1 MVNYEHAE
9 AIELAHRA
17 VAIAGPLGRTDIVS
31 DSLNTEACSLQGIG
45 RDWGPTMRRA
55 LDVAVRGGHETQVG
69 RAYVNTYAMYVDEK
83 DFASGE
89 AYYTDGVAYCDEH
102 DLTSYSIFLR
112 SQRTN
117 MLERTG
123 RWDEAVAIAGE
134 LLLRGGPSPG
144 IRLCPLNRL
153 GTIRARRGEPGVWEC
168 LDEAVGYADGAGE
181 AQNIVPVRLERAE
194 ARWLEGDSAAALRE
208 AELAH
213 DSGAGCDEWG
223 RGALAVWLRR
233 TGSDRDLPTDV
244 AEPYRRQL
252 GGDWAGAA
260 RAWQD
265 LGCPYEA
272 AMAVLDSTEEDA
284 LREALRIL
292 TDLRAA
298 AVIRVARK
306 KMRSLGIRSIP
317 AGPRSATR
325 EHPLGLTR
333 REREVLDLICAG
345 CTNAEIAE
353 RLYISAKTVDHHVSA
368 VLAKLGTPT
377 RNAAAAE
384 AARLGVAGAAGR
396 LATRLRA
403 ARGGAAGCR
412 RRGTCRLYGG
422 ALAAA
427 RDVPAVRWGVPAARR
442 GMAGLACCH
451 ASDLARVL
459 L

>member
-31 DSLNTEACSLQGIG
+31 DSLNTEACSLLGVG
-45 RDWGPTMRRA
+45 RDWAATMRRA
-55 LDVAVRGGHETQVG
+55 LDIAVSGGHEAQVG

-83 DFASGE
+83 DFAGGE

-117 MLERTG
+117 MLEKTG

-194 ARWLEGDSAAALRE
+194 ARWLEGDQAAALRE

-213 DSGAGCDEWG
+213 DSGAGADQWG

-233 TGSDRDLPTDV
+233 TGSSRELPRDL
-244 AEPYRRQL
+244 AEPYQRQL
-252 GGDWAGAA
+252 DGDWAGAA
-260 RAWQD
+260 RFWQD
-265 LGCPYEA
+265 LDCPYEA
-272 AMAVLDSTEEDA
+272 ALALLDS
-284 LREALRIL
+284 
-292 TDLRAA
+292 
-298 AVIRVARK
+298 
-306 KMRSLGIRSIP
+306 
-317 AGPRSATR
+317 
-325 EHPLGLTR
+325 
-333 REREVLDLICAG
+333 
-345 CTNAEIAE
+345 
-353 RLYISAKTVDHHVSA
+353 
-368 VLAKLGTPT
+368 
-377 RNAAAAE
+377 
-384 AARLGVAGAAGR
+384 AGR
-396 LATRLRA
+396 GR
-403 ARGGAAGCR
+403 
-412 RRGTCRLYGG
+412 
-422 ALAAA
+422 
-427 RDVPAVRWGVPAARR
+427 PA
-442 GMAGLACCH
+442 
-451 ASDLARVL
+451 
-459 L
+459 